1 MKHKKQFQKISRF
14 LFTSP
19 PPGLSLML
27 ISIAS
32 LVISYLI
39 YFQIDTHFILTFI
52 AMVIANVTT
61 PLVQYYEI
69 KIMKGNTYLRRTGL
83 LTFLALLFIGLIVVI
98 YRVSLE
104 FGMTFSLEKL
114 YLVGLSM
121 ALWFEIVSNA
131 STATESFNKSVIV
144 SLTFYLLNFIAILYL
159 FFSTIFLYQYIIFML
174 ILAIL
179 MAYIVLEILSIPYKR
194 LIGFGSPILLKY
206 TIDHITDDS
215 PDSRIYLENFFTK
228 FSIKKNVNVCNVS
241 FRNKKGIKLLFV
253 VPSIHPGPFYNLGGS
268 NIPYKL
274 YNELKDVAQSI
285 MVFHSASTHADNMT
299 KSDDARKIALKIKEK
314 IVHENE
320 YQSTMTP
327 FIKIEG
333 SNMRAAKIGNLYVFI
348 GSRYPNPTDDVD
360 RPLGEIINQMPS
372 KVNSLGIYI
381 DAHNSFHVNEGRI
394 KYATKEGDALL
405 KEVEQAI
412 VHLKGAEQYPFKLG
426 YSSIKI
432 DNEDTVGPMG
442 MQLAVFEIN
451 FKKYALLLLDSNNIL
466 NNAYEKIASI
476 MKQYFEDFEILTT
489 DNHFVN
495 ASMGFNPFGNNGI
508 YYQNEIEN
516 MIKKAINDLESV
528 EVNTN
533 YITVEDVLVFG
544 DKGSSKLEDGLAM
557 SFGLTPYILAMSAT
571 LLFILFMYSVSII

>member
-1 MKHKKQFQKISRF
+1 
-14 LFTSP
+14 
-19 PPGLSLML
+19 
-27 ISIAS
+27 
-32 LVISYLI
+32 
-39 YFQIDTHFILTFI
+39 
-52 AMVIANVTT
+52 MVIANVMT
-61 PLVQYYEI
+61 PVVQYYEI

-83 LTFLALLFIGLIVVI
+83 LTFLSLLFIGLISFI
-98 YRVSLE
+98 YRASLE
-104 FGMTFSLEKL
+104 LGIILSFKRL
-114 YLVGLSM
+114 YIVGLSL

-144 SLTFYLLNFIAILYL
+144 SLTFYLFNFISILYL
-159 FFSTIFLYQYIIFML
+159 FFTIIFLYQYIIFML
-174 ILAIL
+174 IVAIL
-179 MAYIVLEILSIPYKR
+179 MAYVVLEILSIPYKR

-215 PDSRIYLENFFTK
+215 SESRIYLENFFTK

-253 VPSIHPGPFYNLGGS
+253 IPSIHPGPFYNLGGS
-268 NIPYKL
+268 NLPYKL
-274 YNELKDVAQSI
+274 YSELKGVVQDV

-299 KSDDARKIALKIKEK
+299 KSDDAKKIAEKIKEK
-314 IVHENE
+314 IVHEKE

-327 FIKIEG
+327 FIKIKG
-333 SNMRAAKIGNLYVFI
+333 SNMRAAKIGDLYVFI

-360 RPLGEIINQMPS
+360 RPLGEIINQMPN
-372 KVNSLGIYI
+372 KENSLGIYI

-412 VHLKGAEQYPFKLG
+412 EQLKGVEKYTFKLG
-426 YSSIKI
+426 YSSLKI
-432 DNEDTVGPMG
+432 DDEDTLGPMG
-442 MQLAVFEIN
+442 MQLAVFEVN
-451 FKKYALLLLDSNNIL
+451 NKKYALLLLDSNNIL
-466 NNAYEKIASI
+466 NNAYEKIAGV

-508 YYQNEIEN
+508 YYLTQIEN
-516 MIKKAINDLESV
+516 MIKKAINDLESA

-533 YITVEDVLVFG
+533 YIRVEDVLVFG

-571 LLFILFMYSVSII
+571 FLFILFMYSISVI